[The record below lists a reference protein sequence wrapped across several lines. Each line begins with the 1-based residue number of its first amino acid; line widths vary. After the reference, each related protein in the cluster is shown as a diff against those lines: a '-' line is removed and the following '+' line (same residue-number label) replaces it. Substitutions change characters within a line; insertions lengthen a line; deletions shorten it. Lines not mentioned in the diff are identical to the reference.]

1 MPDES
6 PRTDA
11 TDDPEEAPGTD
22 GIMTAAKAAALVAKE
37 IAGGVYGGHRR

>member
-1 MPDES
+1 MPDEA

-22 GIMTAAKAAALVAKE
+22 GIMTAAKAAALTPKE
-37 IAGGVYGGHRR
+37 IAGGTYGGHRR